1 LARQIAVSFENEI
14 IKIVYASLKG
24 RNLTIIKTLTLRNDE
39 FDDFLKKERSRDFI
53 AVCDFKTF
61 YQDIM
66 LLPPVNEKY
75 FKNIVETEAKKK
87 FPELKDFT
95 FFHSILG
102 ERMHEGRRVKETFFF
117 AVGNDDLN
125 KFIGRFGRH
134 GKRIKCIFPAPFA
147 LSMLVNSSYGI
158 TSEPLLCVAESDAGK
173 TVFLMKD
180 GMPHFIRTMQSP
192 DKGIHD
198 VDVQGINM
206 TINYCRQTLR
216 LSPSQ
221 VILIGTP
228 CTIYDAVMEPAA
240 PAACIRNISNI
251 ATSGKHTEPL
261 EEFLAPMSAIQHLKE
276 LLRFN
281 LLPKDYRDF
290 YLHKAVIS
298 YMLFILLI
306 ALTAGAFY
314 LKTKSSEIYSSKKKA
329 EAVRSEIKG
338 MEPILTAYENKKK
351 EMERFMPLIN
361 LMNSVNASPD
371 MQKALIAVSSL
382 NYPGMKSINTQSI
395 NIIPEVKALRISIKG
410 NASAKD
416 LLEMQQAYQNLVVSI
431 KNTKGLQILS
441 DRIDINNK
449 EFQMELKYTEQS
461 ETGAPK

>member
-1 LARQIAVSFENEI
+1 MARQIAVSFENETV
-14 IKIVYASLKG
+14 KIVYASFKG
-24 RNLTIIKTLTLRNDE
+24 RNLLIGKTLTLTNDE
-39 FDDFLKKERSRDFI
+39 FEDFLKKEKSRDFI
-53 AVCDFKTF
+53 VVCDFKIF

-75 FKNIVETEAKKK
+75 FKNIVEAEAKKR
-87 FPELKDFT
+87 FSELKDFT

-117 AVGNDDLN
+117 AVANDDLN
-125 KFIGRFGRH
+125 RLVERFGRH
-134 GKRIKCIFPAPFA
+134 GKRIRHIFPAPFA
-147 LSMLVNSSYGI
+147 LSKSVNSSYGI

-173 TVFLMKD
+173 TMFLMKD

-192 DKGIHD
+192 EKGIHD

-240 PAACIRNISNI
+240 PAICMRSMSDIT
-251 ATSGKHTEPL
+251 TSGKREEPL
-261 EEFLAPMSAIQHLKE
+261 DEFLAPISAIRHLKE
-276 LLRFN
+276 LPAFN

-290 YLHKAVIS
+290 YLHKTVIS
-298 YMLFILLI
+298 YLLFTLLI
-306 ALTAGAFY
+306 ILTAGAFY
-314 LKTKSSEIYSSKKKA
+314 LKAKSSEIFASKKKA

-338 MEPILTAYENKKK
+338 MEPIITAYENKKK

-361 LMNSVNASPD
+361 FINAVNASPD

-382 NYPGMKSINTQSI
+382 NYPGMRSINIRSI
-395 NIIPEVKALRISIKG
+395 NIIPEG
-410 NASAKD
+410 NASRIGIKGSAPAKD
-416 LLEMQQAYQNLVVSI
+416 LLEMQQAYQNLVVSF
-431 KNTKGLQILS
+431 KNTKGIQMLS
-441 DRIDINNK
+441 DRIDINSK

-461 ETGAPK
+461 GTGAQR